1 MLWRCYRHSSMFAA
15 VLCAATFDWTGL
27 ASSSGWPCGSP
38 RLRVPDPAHLN
49 SSNRLRHRRSAPS
62 SPALYTSERQRFVTS
77 SLCGSVQQEEAARV
91 SSVLVFVFACGQPS
105 AAASSSQPSRHAAAL
120 STPSTAA
127 CSWRFSARRRL
138 DGTGFASWSGWPCG
152 SPRLRVPD
160 PAHLNSSNRLRHRHP
175 APPTPALYASG
186 RQRRLPAHGLRDIQ
200 RRCQRHRQQHV
211 RGGSLRG
218 DELDWAGFAS

>member
-1 MLWRCYRHSSMFAA
+1 MKTVTPSCSTTAARKAGSLSS
-15 VLCAATFDWTGL
+15 T
-27 ASSSGWPCGSP
+27 
-38 RLRVPDPAHLN
+38 
-49 SSNRLRHRRSAPS
+49 S
-62 SPALYTSERQRFVTS
+62 SPGGTKTEV
-77 SLCGSVQQEEAARV
+77 ARV
-91 SSVLVFVFACGQPS
+91 SSALVFVFACGQPP

-127 CSWRFSARRRL
+127 CSWRFCARRRL
-138 DGTGFASWSGWPCG
+138 DGTGFASSSGWPCR

-160 PAHLNSSNRLRHRHP
+160 PAHLNSSNRLRHRRS

-218 DELDWAGFAS
+218 DDSTGPDSRLGADGPAGLPVFECPIRLISTAQIVSGIDALLRLRLRSMLVGGSGSSPAA